1 MRIPTQIMPAVVSTT
16 ALLSCG
22 PQSAPPDVDPKLGR
36 ACFEAHQRTLPPGS
50 QYEGI
55 AEASETL
62 ITIRA
67 MTGTEVETFD
77 CSLTPDGTATAIR
90 D

>member
-1 MRIPTQIMPAVVSTT
+1 MRIPGAIIPVAFSTA

-22 PQSAPPDVDPKLGR
+22 PQQPHNDVDPTVGR
-36 ACFEAHQRTLPPGS
+36 ACFEAHQASLPPVS

-55 AEASETL
+55 AEASENR
-62 ITIRA
+62 ITIRSR
-67 MTGTEVETFD
+67 TGTEVETFI
-77 CSLTPDGTATAIR
+77 CSLTPDGAAMAIG

>member
-1 MRIPTQIMPAVVSTT
+1 MRISAAILPVLVST
-16 ALLSCG
+16 AVLLSCG
-22 PQSAPPDVDPKLGR
+22 QRQPSTEVDPTLGR
-36 ACFEAHQRTLPPGS
+36 SCFEAHQDALPPGS

-55 AEASETL
+55 AEASENR

-67 MTGTEVETFD
+67 MTGIKVEQFN
-77 CSLTPDGTATAIR
+77 CSLASDGTVRALE

>member
-1 MRIPTQIMPAVVSTT
+1 MPLVVSTA

-22 PQSAPPDVDPKLGR
+22 QQQPPINVDPTLGR
-36 ACFEAHQRTLPPGS
+36 ACFETHQPTLPPGS
-50 QYEGI
+50 QYEGV
-55 AEASETL
+55 AEASESR

-67 MTGTEVETFD
+67 MTGTELETFD

>member
-1 MRIPTQIMPAVVSTT
+1 MRTPGPILLIVAATA

-22 PQSAPPDVDPKLGR
+22 PQQPPPDVDPTLGR
-36 ACFEAHQRTLPPGS
+36 ACFEAHQDTLPSGS

-55 AEASETL
+55 ADASENR
-62 ITIRA
+62 ISIRA
-67 MTGTEVETFD
+67 MTGTQLETFD
-77 CSLTPDGTATAIR
+77 CSLAPDGTATAVR